1 MGLVSCAGIALL
13 ALGLHSLLK
22 GLSVVHS
29 DDVIVTHR
37 PSLDDL
43 RTLYNYLRDAPYT
56 LSTSLK
62 RALSV

>member
-22 GLSVVHS
+22 GLSAGQLN
-29 DDVIVTHR
+29 DVIVTER

-43 RTLYNYLRDAPYT
+43 RTLCNYSRDAPYA
-56 LSTSLK
+56 LSTSLR
-62 RALSV
+62 RALSA